1 MNQVVKAMASNH
13 SIFCSI
19 CNGSLSEHNEIQLI
33 QCALDE
39 IKRGEKP

>member
-1 MNQVVKAMASNH
+1 MSSQ

-19 CNGSLSEHNEIQLI
+19 CNNSLSDHNENQLI

-39 IKRGEKP
+39 IKRGEET

>member
-1 MNQVVKAMASNH
+1 MVKAMASNH

-19 CNGSLSEHNEIQLI
+19 CNNSLTEHNEIQLI

-39 IKRGEKP
+39 IKRGEKS

>member
-1 MNQVVKAMASNH
+1 MASNQ

-19 CNGSLSEHNEIQLI
+19 CNSSLSEHNEIQLV

-39 IKRGEKP
+39 IKRGEKS